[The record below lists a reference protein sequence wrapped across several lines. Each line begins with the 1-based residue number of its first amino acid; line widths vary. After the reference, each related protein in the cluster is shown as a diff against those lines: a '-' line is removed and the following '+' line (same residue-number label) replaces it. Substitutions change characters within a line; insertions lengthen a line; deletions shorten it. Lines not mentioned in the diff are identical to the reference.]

1 MSTNAESSVHASK
14 AEAAKAEGNYPK
26 KALFSI
32 DPQQGMHSSL
42 DGRKPKLRTRSAS
55 ESSVAK
61 VTSDVDGPE
70 TQRTLAMASV
80 EPSPHANNYANE
92 PERTASAP
100 ALRKRPSLTMLHS
113 DSMVHIDMEP
123 QAKNDYYSHD
133 SFASADQN
141 GTESK
146 TKRHVKLGWIEG
158 VLIRSSLSVFGVI
171 FYLRLAW
178 IQAQAGIALASVIVI
193 VSSLVGL
200 LTGISLSAICTN
212 GRVQSGGVYYIISRT
227 LGPEFG
233 GSIGIIFSL
242 GNVTAAAITVLGF
255 AETIVSLMQGFAVEI
270 VDGAKMDIRIVGWIT
285 ATLLLVIVFTGVS
298 FEAKAQLILMV
309 ILLASVTN
317 YYVGT
322 FLTPSLEA
330 QAKGIVGYDAETMKN
345 NFLPDWR
352 GEDFFSVLAIYF
364 PAVAGFMTGAN
375 ISGDLKNPESAIPKG
390 TLLSIVITS
399 TIYLSVMWMT
409 GASAIRDASG
419 SIEDLQAGTLT
430 ECAKNFTCMYGTHNN
445 YQTLELEGAWGPLVT
460 AGIFA
465 ASLSSALGAMVS
477 GPKLFQ
483 AIAKDKLFPKL
494 DYFEVGHG
502 RNNEPRRAII
512 FTFVLTMALIG
523 IGDINAIAP
532 IISNF
537 FMATYALINYACFD
551 ASFSQAPGFRPSFK
565 FYNKWVSL
573 LGAAICF
580 ALMFLINWWAALI
593 TTAFAITL
601 YVYLQRRKPD
611 VNWGSSMEA
620 NSYLSSLRRLLKL
633 QFTREHVK
641 TYRPQILLLTGS
653 PIRRPELVDF
663 ASNITKNSCLLVCGH
678 VILGTASEQLLEMVD
693 RYTKH
698 MIVWLKAR
706 RIYAFY
712 NPVVAPT
719 LTEGVQYLLQ
729 MSGISGLKP
738 NILFLGYKGNWTEA
752 TEKEIREYFQI
763 IHYGFDH
770 GKGLA
775 ILRLPKGFDI
785 SSMLYESNF
794 SDSLTDGLSA
804 PEQYSQSYAVNRDD
818 SCSVRVSPL
827 RVTAS
832 MDSVFTDSIGVNAYD
847 NPRFKNSRLDLSSEK
862 ASIDTPSLGNAGA
875 EQNGLDSVFND
886 RKYKCLNSKTMN
898 DIEIESSIDAA
909 SIRDLNFEMVTSST
923 HAALKGRKKKTIM
936 SKVIKNDKRKL
947 TPTQQLNVFKKKIK
961 KAVIDVW
968 WLYDDGGLTLLL
980 PYLLTIDRSYLE
992 GAKLRI
998 FTSAT
1003 DPAKADE
1010 QKTQLADLF
1019 AMFRIDVKD
1028 VFVIPDILQSPQD
1041 ATMKEFNRLLEK
1053 FKANDNTSLQQEVG
1067 GDFAV
1072 YTDDAELDSM
1082 KLRTNEQLRIREE
1095 MLQHSK
1101 DANLVVVTLPV
1112 PRKKAVSATLYLAWL
1127 EILTKDMPPVLLIR
1141 GNQKSVLTYQN

>member
-1 MSTNAESSVHASK
+1 MSRNLEDLADTSK
-14 AEAAKAEGNYPK
+14 ADVEKEKGNIPK

-32 DPQQGMHSSL
+32 EPQQATQSSQIK
-42 DGRKPKLRTRSAS
+42 RKLKLRNRSAS
-55 ESSVAK
+55 ESSVAQTFK
-61 VTSDVDGPE
+61 DESSSE
-70 TQRTLAMASV
+70 TQQTLAMASV
-80 EPSPHANNYANE
+80 EPSPHADNYANE
-92 PERTASAP
+92 TETTASIP
-100 ALRKRPSLTMLHS
+100 TLRTRPSLTMLHS
-113 DSMVHIDMEP
+113 DSMVHIDMGP
-123 QAKNDYYSHD
+123 QAKNDDNRDD
-133 SFASADQN
+133 SFGSADQN
-141 GTESK
+141 RTEK
-146 TKRHVKLGWIEG
+146 KVKPHVKLGWIEG

-171 FYLRLAW
+171 FYLRLTW

-227 LGPEFG
+227 LGAEFG

-270 VDGAKMDIRIVGWIT
+270 VDGATMDIRIIGWIT
-285 ATLLLVIVFTGVS
+285 ATVLLVIVFTGVS

-322 FLTPSLEA
+322 FLEPSIEA
-330 QAKGIVGYDAETMKN
+330 RAKGIVGYDAETMKN

-375 ISGDLKNPESAIPKG
+375 ISGDLKNPETAIPKG

-399 TIYLSVMWMT
+399 SIYLSVMWMT
-409 GASAIRDASG
+409 GASSLRDASG

-483 AIAKDKLFPKL
+483 AIAKDRLFPKL
-494 DYFEVGHG
+494 DFFEVGYGQNH
-502 RNNEPRRAII
+502 EPRRAII
-512 FTFVLTMALIG
+512 FTFILTMALVG

-532 IISNF
+532 MISNF

-565 FYNKWVSL
+565 FYNKWISL

-601 YVYLQRRKPD
+601 YVYLLRRKPD
-611 VNWGSSMEA
+611 VNWGSSLEA

-678 VILGTASEQLLEMVD
+678 VILGTASEQMLEMVE

-712 NPVVAPT
+712 SPVVAPT
-719 LTEGVQYLLQ
+719 VTEGVQYLLQ

-738 NILFLGYKGNWTEA
+738 NILFLGYKGNWIEA
-752 TEKEIREYFQI
+752 TEKEIQEYFQI

-804 PEQYSQSYAVNRDD
+804 PEQYAQRYAVSRDD
-818 SCSVRVSPL
+818 RVSPL
-827 RVTAS
+827 RTTAS
-832 MDSVFTDSIGVNAYD
+832 MDSVFTDSVGLYAYE
-847 NPRFKNSRLDLSSEK
+847 NPRFKNSRLDLNSEK
-862 ASIDTPSLGNAGA
+862 TSIDIPSLGTVGT

-886 RKYKCLNSKTMN
+886 RKHRNSNMKIIMN
-898 DIEIESSIDAA
+898 DSEIESSIDAA

-923 HAALKGRKKKTIM
+923 HAALKGRKKKSIM
-936 SKVIKNDKRKL
+936 SKVIKHDRRRKSAG
-947 TPTQQLNVFKKKIK
+947 TQQLNVFKKKIK

-1003 DPAKADE
+1003 DPEKADE

-1028 VFVIPDILQSPQD
+1028 VFVIPDILRNPQD
-1041 ATMKEFNRLLEK
+1041 ATMAEFNQLMDK
-1053 FKANDNTSLQQEVG
+1053 FKTSENNSLQQEIG
-1067 GDFAV
+1067 GDFTV
-1072 YTDDAELDSM
+1072 YTDDVELASM

-1127 EILTKDMPPVLLIR
+1127 EMLTKDMPPVLLVR

>member
-1 MSTNAESSVHASK
+1 MSTNLEDPVDTSK
-14 AEAAKAEGNYPK
+14 VEVGKEKRSTPK

-32 DPQQGMHSSL
+32 EPQQAMQSSQI
-42 DGRKPKLRTRSAS
+42 KKKSKLRSRSVS
-55 ESSVAK
+55 ESSVSQ
-61 VTSDVDGPE
+61 VLRDESSSE
-70 TQRTLAMASV
+70 TQQTLAMASV
-80 EPSPHANNYANE
+80 EPSPHAHNYANE
-92 PERTASAP
+92 TETTASVP
-100 ALRKRPSLTMLHS
+100 TLRTRPSLTMLHS
-113 DSMVHIDMEP
+113 DSMMHIDMEP
-123 QAKNDYYSHD
+123 QAKNDDNRGD

-141 GTESK
+141 KTEK
-146 TKRHVKLGWIEG
+146 KVKPHVKLGWIEG
-158 VLIRSSLSVFGVI
+158 VLVRSSLSVFGVI
-171 FYLRLAW
+171 FYLRLTW

-227 LGPEFG
+227 LGAEFG

-270 VDGAKMDIRIVGWIT
+270 VDGAKMDIRIIGWIT
-285 ATLLLVIVFTGVS
+285 ATILLIIVFTGVS

-322 FLTPSLEA
+322 FLEPSIEA
-330 QAKGIVGYDAETMKN
+330 RAKGIVGYDAETMKN

-375 ISGDLKNPESAIPKG
+375 ISGDLKNPETAIPKG

-409 GASAIRDASG
+409 GASSLRDASG

-494 DYFEVGHG
+494 DYFEVGYGQNH
-502 RNNEPRRAII
+502 EPRRAII
-512 FTFVLTMALIG
+512 FTFILTMALVG

-601 YVYLQRRKPD
+601 YVYLLRRKPD
-611 VNWGSSMEA
+611 VNWGSSLEA

-663 ASNITKNSCLLVCGH
+663 ASNITKNCCLLVCGH
-678 VILGTASEQLLEMVD
+678 VILGTASEQMLEMVE

-698 MIVWLKAR
+698 MVVWLKAR

-712 NPVVAPT
+712 SPVVAPT
-719 LTEGVQYLLQ
+719 ITEGVQYLLQ

-752 TEKEIREYFQI
+752 TEKEIQEYFQI

-804 PEQYSQSYAVNRDD
+804 PEQYAQRYAVGRDD
-818 SCSVRVSPL
+818 RVSPL
-827 RVTAS
+827 RTTAS
-832 MDSVFTDSIGVNAYD
+832 MDSVFTDSVGLYAYE
-847 NPRFKNSRLDLSSEK
+847 NPRFKNSRLDLNSEK
-862 ASIDTPSLGNAGA
+862 TSIDIPSLGTIGT

-886 RKYKCLNSKTMN
+886 RKHRNSNMKIIMN
-898 DIEIESSIDAA
+898 DSEIESSIDAA

-936 SKVIKNDKRKL
+936 SKVIKYDRRRKS
-947 TPTQQLNVFKKKIK
+947 TGTQQLNVFKKKIK

-1003 DPAKADE
+1003 DPEKADE

-1028 VFVIPDILQSPQD
+1028 VFVIPDILRSPQD
-1041 ATMKEFNRLLEK
+1041 ATTAEFNQLMDK
-1053 FKANDNTSLQQEVG
+1053 FKTSENNSLQQEMG
-1067 GDFAV
+1067 GDFTV
-1072 YTDDAELDSM
+1072 YTDDAELASM

-1127 EILTKDMPPVLLIR
+1127 EMLTKDMPPVLLVR